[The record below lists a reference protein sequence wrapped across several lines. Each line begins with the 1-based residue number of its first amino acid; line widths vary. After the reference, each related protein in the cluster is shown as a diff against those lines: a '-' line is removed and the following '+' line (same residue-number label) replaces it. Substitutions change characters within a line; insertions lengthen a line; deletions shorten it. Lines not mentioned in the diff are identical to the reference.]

1 MLNCKKGS
9 RYLSSLLNLRIDKIF
24 SDLRDIQSNVNT
36 EFKVRFTF
44 IDVAKSVGI
53 EPTLP
58 RTARCW
64 SRYRNNVPGEDILP
78 KFYYNSSKEWSNYK
92 FLRSNVR
99 QKYLLYRYQL
109 TYPLTLI
116 SYKTQQNFTNSLKL
130 SLIQQLY
137 SQSNIDEQKQKLR
150 VDDKRL
156 YGLTQPSDSF
166 INALQMADLW

>member
-1 MLNCKKGS
+1 MKIYISTQKTKLMINGVGTVNLSKKHKFYSQLVVNWTTLLLFNYCFTVQNHLNLSSLNCKKGS

-78 KFYYNSSKEWSNYK
+78 KFYYNSSKE
-92 FLRSNVR
+92 
-99 QKYLLYRYQL
+99 
-109 TYPLTLI
+109 
-116 SYKTQQNFTNSLKL
+116 
-130 SLIQQLY
+130 
-137 SQSNIDEQKQKLR
+137 
-150 VDDKRL
+150 
-156 YGLTQPSDSF
+156 
-166 INALQMADLW
+166 